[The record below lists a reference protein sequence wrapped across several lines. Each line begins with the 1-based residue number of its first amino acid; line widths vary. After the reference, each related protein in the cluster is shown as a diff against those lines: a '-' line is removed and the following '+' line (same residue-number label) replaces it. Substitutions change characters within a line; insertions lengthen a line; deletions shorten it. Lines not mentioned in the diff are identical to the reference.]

1 VLAPAPAPTRAGAR
15 RAQAA
20 AANFIADAAMEAT
33 AASRA
38 DFAAQLADLGFLPA
52 AYARACRD
60 GGPMPAEAAA
70 YDDHSGNARIVKAAL
85 CAGFYPAIL
94 RVEHPTAVFA
104 ETHGGA
110 LQKDADPAR
119 LKFFDRRRGAR
130 PARSPAAA
138 PRGPPLARCPLCP
151 CVAWQW
157 PAGSCKAR
165 SSASEASGAASGP
178 MGAGPLRRAP
188 RAGRVFI
195 HPASVNF
202 TCGSFPSGFLVYTD
216 IVETSKARRA

>member
-1 VLAPAPAPTRAGAR
+1 
-15 RAQAA
+15 
-20 AANFIADAAMEAT
+20 MEAT

-70 YDDHSGNARIVKAAL
+70 YDDHSGNARIVKVAL

-130 PARSPAAA
+130 PARARAAA
-138 PRGPPLARCPLCP
+138 PRAGTRRPHGTCCA
-151 CVAWQW
+151 CVSHGNDRPVVA
-157 PAGSCKAR
+157 K
-165 SSASEASGAASGP
+165 
-178 MGAGPLRRAP
+178 RAP
-188 RAGRVFI
+188 M
-195 HPASVNF
+195 
-202 TCGSFPSGFLVYTD
+202 
-216 IVETSKARRA
+216 